1 VQVLALHLRIRVP
14 EARSLKD
21 KRRVVDSLLDRA
33 RSRFGV
39 TAAEVGQQESHQV
52 AELGFAVVSGTP
64 AQCERVME
72 RVEDLVWSRPDL
84 EVTQSC
90 RTWLE

>member
-1 VQVLALHLRIRVP
+1 VQVLALHLEIRVP
-14 EARSLKD
+14 EAGSLKD

-39 TAAEVGQQESHQV
+39 SAAEVGRHESHQV

-72 RVEDLVWSRPDL
+72 RVEALVWSRPDL
-84 EVTQSC
+84 EVTESS
-90 RTWLE
+90 RRWLE